1 MLNLLFMVDSVIRG
15 LKRGRAAGPD
25 GVSAEH
31 LHFSHPIIFVLL
43 SILIKLILKYSYVPD
58 AFGVGM
64 IIPLLKG
71 DDCDPTVCDNYRAIT
86 ISPLS
91 VKFLNYV

>member
-1 MLNLLFMVDSVIRG
+1 MLDLLFIHVELVDNVIRG

-31 LHFSHPIIFVLL
+31 LHFSHPIICVLL
-43 SILIKLILKYSYVPD
+43 SILFKLVLKYSYVPD

-64 IIPLLKG
+64 IILLVLG
-71 DDCDPTVCDNYRAIT
+71 RVVFYRPVCLPCSLILLFVN
-86 ISPLS
+86 
-91 VKFLNYV
+91 